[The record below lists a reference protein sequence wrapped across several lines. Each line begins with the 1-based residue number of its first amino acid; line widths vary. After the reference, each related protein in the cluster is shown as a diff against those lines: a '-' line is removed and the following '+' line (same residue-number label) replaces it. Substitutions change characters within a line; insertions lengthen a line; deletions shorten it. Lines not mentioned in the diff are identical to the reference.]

1 MKTDEDHHDDSDG
14 HECEYEDE
22 SNDLRCLNC
31 LEAMPYG
38 QERPPGINVKVVQP
52 HTSELGV

>member
-31 LEAMPYG
+31 MEAMPYG
-38 QERPPGINVKVVQP
+38 QERPPGIFLKVVEP
-52 HTSELGV
+52 HT